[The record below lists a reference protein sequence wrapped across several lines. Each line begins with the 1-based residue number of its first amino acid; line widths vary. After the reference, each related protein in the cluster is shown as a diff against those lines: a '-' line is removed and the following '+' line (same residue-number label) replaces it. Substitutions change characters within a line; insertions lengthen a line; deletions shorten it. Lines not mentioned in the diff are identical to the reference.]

1 MNTSVSNQMSAAI
14 KADVNSVS
22 NCQKSLTFRVTY
34 YSKEENMIWM
44 IRRGKVLFIF
54 FLFCYMLSHTLLVIR
69 HVPDKDVNLEKTIEQ
84 LRFINR

>member
-1 MNTSVSNQMSAAI
+1 MSAAI

-34 YSKEENMIWM
+34 YSKEENMIWI
-44 IRRGKVLFIF
+44 IRRGNNVLFIF
-54 FLFCYMLSHTLLVIR
+54 FYMLSHTLLVIR
-69 HVPDKDVNLEKTIEQ
+69 HVPDKEVNLEKTIEQ